1 MLLRHAQE
9 SDYPG
14 IIAQLD
20 AWWAER
26 HMTDMLPRLFFK
38 HFRDT
43 SFVIEAGGAAIAF
56 LIGFASQTDPAQAY
70 AHFLGV
76 HPAHRRRGLA
86 SRLYERFF
94 EAARSRGCAV
104 VHALTSPVNRH
115 SIAFHRYLG
124 FSLEPGDRV
133 VDGIPVHGDYDGPD
147 EDRVLFVKRIGQ
159 ASG

>member
-86 SRLYERFF
+86 SRLYEHFF

-133 VDGIPVHGDYDGPD
+133 VDGIPVHGDYDGPG